1 MAHGFLSED
10 VKILTYASTAA
21 GTSTITQTTGIDTA
35 GFDGTLFII
44 RLGTPATNNNIRVMQ
59 CATASG
65 TYADL
70 AGTLVGDHA
79 SDTPLVVDVRRSQ
92 SEFLK
97 YKVTRGTSTTID
109 TVVAI
114 QYKARTRPVTQITGL
129 QLEKHSAPSEGTA

>member
-1 MAHGFLSED
+1 MAHGHLSED
-10 VKILTYASTAA
+10 VKINVYAPTTA

-44 RLGTPATNNNIRVMQ
+44 RLGTPATNNNIRIQQ

-70 AGTLVGDHA
+70 TGTLVGNHA
-79 SDTPLVVDVRRSQ
+79 TDTPLVVDVKRTS

-97 YKVTRGTSTTID
+97 YQVTRGTSTTID
-109 TVVAI
+109 TVCVI
-114 QYKARTRPVTQITGL
+114 QYKARSRPVTQPTGL
-129 QLEKHSAPSEGTA
+129 QLEKHSSPAEGTA